1 MTNEERIL
9 ELLEA
14 QQGEPRQINVRL
26 DGMDARFDRMDARLD
41 GIDARFDRMD
51 ARLDGMDARFDKMDA
66 RLDGMD
72 ARFDGIDAQ
81 LVGVRARLN
90 SIDTRLD
97 KLEEDA
103 EITRDGVN
111 ALIEWAENVSNAI
124 RFPLPKL
131 K

>member
-14 QQGEPRQINVRL
+14 QQGELRQINV
-26 DGMDARFDRMDARLD
+26 
-41 GIDARFDRMD
+41 
-51 ARLDGMDARFDKMDA
+51 

-97 KLEEDA
+97 KLDEDA

>member
-14 QQGEPRQINVRL
+14 QQGELRQINVRL
-26 DGMDARFDRMDARLD
+26 DGMDARFDR
-41 GIDARFDRMD
+41 I
-51 ARLDGMDARFDKMDA
+51 DA

>member
-14 QQGEPRQINVRL
+14 QQGELRQINV
-26 DGMDARFDRMDARLD
+26 
-41 GIDARFDRMD
+41 
-51 ARLDGMDARFDKMDA
+51 

-97 KLEEDA
+97 KLDEDT

>member
-14 QQGEPRQINVRL
+14 QQGELRQINVRL
-26 DGMDARFDRMDARLD
+26 DSMDARFDRMDAQ
-41 GIDARFDRMD
+41 
-51 ARLDGMDARFDKMDA
+51 LDGMDV
-66 RLDGMD
+66 
-72 ARFDGIDAQ
+72 RFDGIDAQ
-81 LVGVRARLN
+81 LVGMRARLN

>member
-14 QQGEPRQINVRL
+14 QQGELRQIN
-26 DGMDARFDRMDARLD
+26 
-41 GIDARFDRMD
+41 
-51 ARLDGMDARFDKMDA
+51 
-66 RLDGMD
+66 
-72 ARFDGIDAQ
+72 
-81 LVGVRARLN
+81 ARLN

>member
-14 QQGEPRQINVRL
+14 QQGELRQINVRL
-26 DGMDARFDRMDARLD
+26 
-41 GIDARFDRMD
+41 
-51 ARLDGMDARFDKMDA
+51 
-66 RLDGMD
+66 
-72 ARFDGIDAQ
+72 
-81 LVGVRARLN
+81 N
-90 SIDTRLD
+90 SIDIRLD